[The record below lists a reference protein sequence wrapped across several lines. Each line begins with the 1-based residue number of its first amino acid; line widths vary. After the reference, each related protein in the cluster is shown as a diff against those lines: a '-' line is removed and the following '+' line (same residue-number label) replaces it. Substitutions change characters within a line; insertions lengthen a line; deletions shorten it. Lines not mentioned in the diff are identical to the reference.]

1 VQNDDAFSLLDNVF
15 IFGRQLEE
23 MDNNEGN
30 NSSKAHQVEAMF
42 DDIARHYDFLNHF
55 LSLGTD
61 RLWRRRAIKII
72 GRNIK
77 PDQILDVATG
87 TGDLAIAALRLN
99 PAKVTGI
106 DISEKMLELGRK
118 KISDRGLDSKI
129 ELLKGDSE
137 AIPFNDETFDAAMCA
152 FGVRNFSSPLKGLTE
167 IFRVMR
173 HGGMIMVLE
182 FSKPSYFPVKQLYF
196 FYFKRILPLMG
207 RVISG
212 DAKAYTYLPESV
224 MAFPEG
230 DRFTEILSE
239 AGFSGCEFKR
249 LSGGIATIYY
259 AFKN

>member
-1 VQNDDAFSLLDNVF
+1 MDIKDD
-15 IFGRQLEE
+15 
-23 MDNNEGN
+23 
-30 NSSKAHQVEAMF
+30 NSRSKANQVEAMF
-42 DDIARHYDFLNHF
+42 DDIAHHYDFLNHF

-61 RLWRRRAIKII
+61 RLWRRRAINII
-72 GRNIK
+72 GRNIT
-77 PDQILDVATG
+77 PNRILDVATG
-87 TGDLAIAALRLN
+87 TGDLAIAALRLM
-99 PAKVTGI
+99 PDKITGI

-118 KISDRGLDSKI
+118 KISRRGLDDKI
-129 ELLKGDSE
+129 ELLKADSE
-137 AIPFNDETFDAAMCA
+137 AIPFADGSFDAAMCA

-167 IFRVMR
+167 ICRVLR

-196 FYFKRILPLMG
+196 FYFRRILPLLG
-207 RVISG
+207 RIISG

-230 DRFTEILSE
+230 DSFVEILSD
-239 AGFSGCEFKR
+239 AGFGRCGYRR

>member
-1 VQNDDAFSLLDNVF
+1 MLRMKDKGD
-15 IFGRQLEE
+15 
-23 MDNNEGN
+23 
-30 NSSKAHQVEAMF
+30 SSNKRDQVEAMF

-61 RLWRRRAIKII
+61 RLWRRRAINTI
-72 GRNIK
+72 GRNIM
-77 PDQILDVATG
+77 PDRILDVATG
-87 TGDLAIAALRLN
+87 TGDLAIASLRLN

-118 KISDRGLDSKI
+118 KISDRGLGKKI
-129 ELLKGDSE
+129 ELLKADSE
-137 AIPFNDETFDAAMCA
+137 AIPFADESFDVAMCA

-167 IFRVMR
+167 ICRVLR

-196 FYFKRILPLMG
+196 FYFRRILPLMG
-207 RVISG
+207 RIISG

-230 DRFTEILSE
+230 ENFTDIMSS
-239 AGFSGCEFKR
+239 AGFSRCGYRR

>member
-1 VQNDDAFSLLDNVF
+1 MNDKGDNSNK
-15 IFGRQLEE
+15 R
-23 MDNNEGN
+23 D
-30 NSSKAHQVEAMF
+30 QVETMF
-42 DDIARHYDFLNHF
+42 NDIARHYDFLNHF

-61 RLWRRRAIKII
+61 RLWRRRAINII

-77 PDQILDVATG
+77 PDKILDVATG

-118 KISDRGLDSKI
+118 KIYDRGLGEKI
-129 ELLKGDSE
+129 ELLKADSE
-137 AIPFNDETFDAAMCA
+137 SIPFTDGSFDAAMCA

-167 IFRVMR
+167 ICRVLR
-173 HGGMIMVLE
+173 HGGMITVLE
-182 FSKPSYFPVKQLYF
+182 FSKPSYFPVRQLYF
-196 FYFKRILPLMG
+196 FYFRRILPLMG
-207 RVISG
+207 RMISG

-230 DRFTEILSE
+230 GRFTEILSE
-239 AGFSGCEFKR
+239 AGFSSCKYKR